1 MPAQIDEVQTYAAD
15 TATVFAMLCDEEF
28 IRYKSTQSGSLEV
41 DASVTDE
48 GDSIRI
54 HNRRVMPAKVPGFV
68 KRFLGDTIPLDE
80 TQTWGPADED
90 GTRMAQFTVDF
101 DGQPLSFG
109 GTITLRPH
117 SGGGTAV
124 ETSGPIK
131 CSVPFVGGK
140 IEKFAAEWIGK
151 YLNKEQRVGAQWLTD
166 HA

>member
-1 MPAQIDEVQTYAAD
+1 MPAHIDEVQTYDAD
-15 TATVFAMLCDEEF
+15 PATVFAMLCDEEF

-41 DASVTDE
+41 DASVTDD
-48 GDSIRI
+48 GDGIRI

-80 TQTWGPADED
+80 TQTWTAATEVGVRTAE
-90 GTRMAQFTVDF
+90 FNVDF

-117 SGGGTAV
+117 GGGGTAV

-151 YLNKEQRVGAQWLTD
+151 YLNKEQRVGAQWLID
-166 HA
+166 HQ